1 MAPPDSCK
9 AISPALLVAKMEL
22 TIVLLPFVALGG
34 AWGMAK
40 IKRAKKEAAIKQAMS
55 GCLVQRGHNVID
67 WAKVDRKTRKPRA
80 APPAAA

>member
-1 MAPPDSCK
+1 M
-9 AISPALLVAKMEL
+9 PACVIANRNNSVA
-22 TIVLLPFVALGG
+22 A
-34 AWGMAK
+34 
-40 IKRAKKEAAIKQAMS
+40 EAAIKQAMS